1 MTGRTKTRPRLRQEG
16 PERTGPVPTAR
27 RPLRLATAL
36 VALTLTYNV
45 IEAVIAIWA
54 GREAGS
60 IALFGFGLDSVIES
74 TAAAVLLWR
83 LLVELR
89 GGDSERVEA
98 TERRAHLFVGI
109 TFLALA
115 AYVALQAV
123 LTLVRTD
130 RPGESLVGIVLAAV
144 SLAVMPLLAWGK
156 LRTASRMGSEALR
169 AEAKETLACAY
180 LSLTLLVG
188 LALNSALGWWWAD
201 PVAALVMV
209 PWLVREGVEGVRGE
223 EGESGANGEAGDGG
237 GGVEGGGA

>member
-1 MTGRTKTRPRLRQEG
+1 MTPPGVTPDMGGGAGSGAVSSAHRS
-16 PERTGPVPTAR
+16 
-27 RPLRLATAL
+27 LRLAIAL
-36 VALTLTYNV
+36 VALTLAYNV

-54 GREAGS
+54 GTEAGS
-60 IALFGFGLDSVIES
+60 IALFGFGLDSVIELA
-74 TAAAVLLWR
+74 AAAVLLWR

-89 GGDSERVEA
+89 GGDRDRVQT
-98 TERRAHLFVGI
+98 TERRAHLFVGL

-115 AYVALQAV
+115 AYVTIQAL
-123 LTLVRTD
+123 LTLVRAD
-130 RPGESLVGIVLAAV
+130 RPEESPVGIVLAAV

-156 LRTASRMGSEALR
+156 LRTAARMGSEALR

-223 EGESGANGEAGDGG
+223 AEEGEQGSAGDGRAG
-237 GGVEGGGA
+237 DG

>member
-1 MTGRTKTRPRLRQEG
+1 VTGETDLRPGAETEVGRE
-16 PERTGPVPTAR
+16 PEAAPPAR
-27 RPLRLATAL
+27 RPLRLAIAL
-36 VALTLTYNV
+36 VALTLAYNA

-54 GREAGS
+54 GTEAGS
-60 IALFGFGLDSVIES
+60 IALFGFGLDSVIEL
-74 TAAAVLLWR
+74 TAATVLLWR

-89 GGDSERVEA
+89 GGDPERVEA

-115 AYVALQAV
+115 AYVMVQAI

-130 RPGESLVGIVLAAV
+130 RPEESLVGIVLAAV

-223 EGESGANGEAGDGG
+223 EDGAGDGE
-237 GGVEGGGA
+237 GGVEEGGA